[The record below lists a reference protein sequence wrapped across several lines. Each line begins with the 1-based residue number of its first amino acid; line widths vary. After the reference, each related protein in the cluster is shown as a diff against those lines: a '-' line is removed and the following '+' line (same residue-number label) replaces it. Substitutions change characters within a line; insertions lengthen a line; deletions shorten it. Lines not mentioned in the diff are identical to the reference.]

1 LRHIVWQRLS
11 TPRETVLHFCV
22 LPRHYRP
29 NGVDLAPR
37 YPANARMLAR
47 TAPEARGAS
56 LLSIASTLVC
66 ALGFVS
72 NAISQPLEVAAAAEL
87 QRWTE
92 GPQPPFILPSTSGAD
107 VALDSA
113 RSQVVLVHFFATWC
127 EPCREELPALD
138 RLAAR
143 ANGTVKV
150 LAISV
155 ADVDLS
161 VRRFVEAMPVD
172 LSRAARPRP
181 RGDKG
186 VEGRHVAHYFCAR
199 RRSAT
204 TAFRGSRICLGQDRS
219 GQVLRNAHMGAV
231 GVRNNRNSRQ
241 PLPAR
246 RMICISTDVTS

>member
-1 LRHIVWQRLS
+1 
-11 TPRETVLHFCV
+11 
-22 LPRHYRP
+22 
-29 NGVDLAPR
+29 
-37 YPANARMLAR
+37 MLAR

-72 NAISQPLEVAAAAEL
+72 NAISQPLEVAAVAEL

-107 VALDSA
+107 VALDSV

-161 VRRFVEAMPVD
+161 VRRFVEATPVD
-172 LSRAARPRP
+172 NPVLLDRDRAVARARKVATLPTAFVLDADLRPRLFMEAEFAWDRIDP
-181 RGDKG
+181 GKFFEMLTWAPSGCAITEIPDNRSQRGG
-186 VEGRHVAHYFCAR
+186 
-199 RRSAT
+199 
-204 TAFRGSRICLGQDRS
+204 
-219 GQVLRNAHMGAV
+219 
-231 GVRNNRNSRQ
+231 
-241 PLPAR
+241 
-246 RMICISTDVTS
+246 